1 MTNVIDSGSSN
12 VIIADQTGV
21 SPGKV
26 VKDVTPT
33 ITSPNILGT
42 VLGPATYNNITLN
55 GASAGIGIFPLG
67 SIIPVASN
75 LSGSFSIPTS
85 GTVSSGWQLCN
96 GVAIPGGN
104 TLSGNTPNLA
114 DNRFLMGSSSA
125 GTASG
130 TNLITPVGSIGGSQS
145 IQHHHTFAHT
155 HTTNSQLGTISLNHG
170 HNATHTHSYGLGLL
184 DNHNNGPGG
193 PNAALG
199 IPHGNATQNQA
210 GVYDYNTNTFAAGFL
225 DYGGTSFPI
234 NVAAT
239 YGKPN
244 QLLQNGTQL
253 IFVSSG
259 NVEFINPTIHSALSD
274 YNASHSHG
282 TAVAPGSQSTTD
294 TSDNTGS
301 NTINGSNF
309 SFTGTQFD
317 SRPQYF
323 SVQYIIRVS

>member
-1 MTNVIDSGSSN
+1 MTNIVDTGSSN
-12 VIIADQTGV
+12 IIMDDQTGV

-33 ITSPNILGT
+33 ITSPHITGIVT
-42 VLGPATYNNITLN
+42 GGATYNNITLS
-55 GASAGIGIFPLG
+55 GTSVGTGIAPLG
-67 SIIPVASN
+67 AVVPVASN
-75 LSGSFSIPTS
+75 LTGSFSIPIS

-104 TLSGNTPNLA
+104 TLSGNTPNLT

-155 HTTNSQLGTISLNHG
+155 HTTDSQLGTILLQHFHSMD
-170 HNATHTHSYGLGLL
+170 THDHEYKFALL
-184 DNHNNGPGG
+184 TSTNPLFYYSAPAG
-193 PNAALG
+193 PNASMG
-199 IPHGNATQNQA
+199 GVNDA
-210 GVYDYNTNTFAAGFL
+210 GVYDYSNNRWAGAVLNGSYVTNFGNFTSTSDNLRNRSYSSGYSSTSSANTN
-225 DYGGTSFPI
+225 
-234 NVAAT
+234 N
-239 YGKPN
+239 
-244 QLLQNGTQL
+244 
-253 IFVSSG
+253 
-259 NVEFINPTIHSALSD
+259 ALTN
-274 YNASHSHG
+274 YNASHSH
-282 TAVAPGSQSTTD
+282 TTTSQNTTD

-301 NTINGSNF
+301 NAVNGSNF

>member
-1 MTNVIDSGSSN
+1 MTNIVDTGSSN
-12 VIIADQTGV
+12 IIMDDQTGV

-33 ITSPNILGT
+33 IASPNILGIVT
-42 VLGPATYNNITLN
+42 GNATYNQTTLS
-55 GASAGIGIFPLG
+55 GTSAGTGIAPVG
-67 SIIPVASN
+67 SIISIASN
-75 LSGSFSIPTS
+75 LSGSFSIPVS

-155 HTTNSQLGTISLNHG
+155 HTTDSQLGNISLNHG
-170 HNATHTHSYGLGLL
+170 HTMDSHSHQLTIRILDHRNHGLGGPNGALGLL
-184 DNHNNGPGG
+184 GNNE
-193 PNAALG
+193 AG
-199 IPHGNATQNQA
+199 I
-210 GVYDYNTNTFAAGFL
+210 YDYRSGTFTG
-225 DYGGTSFPI
+225 
-234 NVAAT
+234 AT
-239 YGKPN
+239 TESTGVIYTHGIYSS
-244 QLLQNGTQL
+244 TQL
-253 IFVSSG
+253 GTELIMQSSG
-259 NVEFINPTIHSALSD
+259 QTSLEAPTVYASLTN
-274 YNASHSHG
+274 YNASHSH
-282 TAVAPGSQSTTD
+282 TTTSQNTTD

-309 SFTGTQFD
+309 TFTGTQFD

>member
-1 MTNVIDSGSSN
+1 MTNIIDNGSSN
-12 VIIADQTGV
+12 KTITDQTGV

-33 ITSPNILGT
+33 ITSPNITGIVT
-42 VLGPATYNNITLN
+42 GGATYNNITLS
-55 GASAGIGIFPLG
+55 GTSAGTGIAPLG
-67 SIIPVASN
+67 AVVPVASN
-75 LSGSFSIPTS
+75 LSGSFSIPVS

-104 TLSGNTPNLA
+104 TLSGNTPNLT

-155 HTTNSQLGTISLNHG
+155 HTTDSQLGTISLNHG
-170 HNATHTHSYGLGLL
+170 HTMDSHDHEYMI
-184 DNHNNGPGG
+184 
-193 PNAALG
+193 ALG
-199 IPHGNATQNQA
+199 DSNFSATGSNSAMGVRGQA
-210 GVYDYNTNTFAAGFL
+210 GIYDYNTSTFAGAS
-225 DYGGTSFPI
+225 GGSTTILPNEYYLQQTDSAHITRNTTVNRYQSTGRTS
-234 NVAAT
+234 AT
-239 YGKPN
+239 
-244 QLLQNGTQL
+244 GTNST
-253 IFVSSG
+253 SSPG
-259 NVEFINPTIHSALSD
+259 LSSALTN
-274 YNASHSHG
+274 YNASHSH
-282 TAVAPGSQSTTD
+282 TTTSQNTTD

-301 NTINGSNF
+301 NAVNGSNF

>member
-1 MTNVIDSGSSN
+1 MTNIVDTGSSN
-12 VIIADQTGV
+12 IIMDDQTGV

-33 ITSPNILGT
+33 IASPNILGIVT
-42 VLGPATYNNITLN
+42 GNATYNQTTLS
-55 GASAGIGIFPLG
+55 GTSAGTGIAPVG
-67 SIIPVASN
+67 SIISIASN
-75 LSGSFSIPTS
+75 LSGSFSIPVS

-170 HNATHTHSYGLGLL
+170 HNATHTHTYALGLL
-184 DNHNNGPGG
+184 DSRNNGPGG

-199 IPHGNATQNQA
+199 TPHINASQNQA

-234 NVAAT
+234 NVLVT
-239 YGKPN
+239 SGTPQYQPV
-244 QLLQNGTQL
+244 GTQL
-253 IFVSSG
+253 VFVSSG
-259 NVEFINPTIHSALSD
+259 NVQYVNPAIHSALSD
-274 YNASHSHG
+274 YNASHSH
-282 TAVAPGSQSTTD
+282 TTTSQNTTD

-301 NTINGSNF
+301 NAVNGSNF